1 MTRAPHLLLGLGLFL
16 LAPTLRA
23 DDDGARVYQKTL
35 KSVAWIHSPRG
46 QGKLATGTGSLI
58 DRKHRLILTN
68 YHVVGDGNRVTVLF
82 PSYDKGK
89 LIAERDY
96 YLDRI
101 KRNGIRGKVV
111 ARDMRRDLAL
121 IQLEELPEG
130 VEPLPLAPTSVSP
143 GQAVHSLGNPGGSGA
158 LWVYTPGKVRQVYY
172 KKWKAELDGKA
183 ALFEAEVVET
193 DSATNPGDS
202 GGPLVNDQAQL
213 VGVTQ
218 GGAVNARLLSTF
230 IDVSEVKLFLG
241 TRDVRGVTD
250 NDLAPAHTALARV
263 QDDAHFFSEEA
274 VKKAAE
280 EIRDLAKKYDR
291 DLVIET
297 IPTLTEED
305 LKRVGELKGEERE
318 KFFQALAEARMK
330 KAGILDGMYL
340 VMWKTPGHL
349 RIVVPE
355 RARKVFD
362 VKSTEKFLAQLL
374 TLFRAKKFDD
384 GLDAAVKFARE
395 KLSEAGKP

>member
-1 MTRAPHLLLGLGLFL
+1 MSIIL
-16 LAPTLRA
+16 LAPALRA
-23 DDDGARVYQKTL
+23 DDDGAKVYQKTL

-68 YHVVGDGNRVTVLF
+68 YHVVGDGDRVTVLF

-101 KRNGIRGKVV
+101 KRNGIRGRVV
-111 ARDMRRDLAL
+111 ARDLRRDLAL

-130 VEPLPLAPTSVSP
+130 VEALPLAATSVSP
-143 GQAVHSLGNPGGSGA
+143 GQTVHSLGNPGGSGA

-172 KKWKAELDGKA
+172 KKWKADLDGKVA
-183 ALFEAEVVET
+183 TFEAEVVET

-241 TRDVRGVTD
+241 TRDVRAVTG
-250 NDLAPAHTALARV
+250 NDLAPAHTPIARIR
-263 QDDAHFFSEEA
+263 DEAKFFSEEA
-274 VKKAAE
+274 VAMAAE
-280 EIRDLAKKYDR
+280 EIRALAKKYER

-297 IPTLTEED
+297 IPALPEED
-305 LKRVGELKGEERE
+305 LKRVSDLKGEERE
-318 KFFQALAEARMK
+318 KFFQSLAEARMK
-330 KAGILDGMYL
+330 KEGILDGLYL
-340 VMWKTPGHL
+340 VIWKKPAHL
-349 RIVVPE
+349 RLLVPE

-374 TLFRAKKFDD
+374 TLFRAKKFDE
-384 GLDAAVKFARE
+384 GLEATVKFARE
-395 KLSEAGKP
+395 KLSEASKPGPQ